1 MKLLKCIYK
10 HINMI
15 IDMYHISSVKIFKL
29 IPFFVITNNIAGNTF
44 ITIVV
49 YILDFYF
56 KG

>member
-1 MKLLKCIYK
+1 MKLLKCIYN

>member
-1 MKLLKCIYK
+1 
-10 HINMI
+10 
-15 IDMYHISSVKIFKL
+15 MYHISSVKIFKL

-44 ITIVV
+44 IAIVV